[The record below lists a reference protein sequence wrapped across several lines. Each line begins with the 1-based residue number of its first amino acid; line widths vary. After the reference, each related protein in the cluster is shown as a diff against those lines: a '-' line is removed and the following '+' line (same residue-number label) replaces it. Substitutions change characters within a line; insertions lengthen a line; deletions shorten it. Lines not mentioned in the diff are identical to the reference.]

1 LCLIVRLLNEAYT
14 KSMTRIAVLGAGN
27 VGGALARL
35 WSEAGH
41 AVSVAVREGS
51 AAKQIAGVHTG
62 PAKEI
67 AGSAEVV
74 VLAVPWASAE
84 EALASCGDVSGKVV
98 IDCTNPVMPAL
109 EGLEF
114 GTTTSAAEKLQKF
127 APRARVVK
135 AFNTIGAPLLGN
147 AIFNGLQADGFYC
160 SDDEAAKAAV
170 VPLIEAAGL
179 RPFDAGP
186 LRNARSL
193 EAMAMLWIDLAVK
206 RGRGPT
212 FGFRTLERTAS

>member
-1 LCLIVRLLNEAYT
+1 
-14 KSMTRIAVLGAGN
+14 MTRIAILGAGN
-27 VGGALARL
+27 VGAALARL

-41 AVSVAVREGS
+41 AVNVAVREGS
-51 AAKQIAGVHTG
+51 ARKQIPGVHAG
-62 PAKEI
+62 LAKEI
-67 AGSAEVV
+67 AGSAEII

-84 EALASCGDVSGKVV
+84 EALASCGDVAGKVV
-98 IDCTNPVMPAL
+98 IDCTNPVLPAL

-127 APRARVVK
+127 AQRARVVK
-135 AFNTIGAPLLGN
+135 AFNTIGASLLGN
-147 AIFNGLQADGFYC
+147 ATFNGLQADGYYC
-160 SDDEAAKAAV
+160 SDDDAAKTAV

-186 LRNARSL
+186 LRNARYL
-193 EAMAMLWIDLAVK
+193 EAIAMLWIDLAVK

-212 FGFRTLERTAS
+212 FGFRALERTAS